1 MATNAPWSIF
11 GGMNKK
17 LLKHVF
23 ALYSLPM
30 IFSKNFLAR
39 YARSIA
45 FYPQLTNASMQCV
58 LPTLFIYFF
67 YLLVSLSLTASFQ
80 SSLKTRTKL
89 RIKCPKTVCGGGM
102 GGGGEWGV
110 AVKGGRRENGGN
122 SAMVACCGGIDA
134 PALNPVVCRLPLVD
148 MHRLIV
154 RINFLVHFISLSCN
168 PNPYFVDS
176 TPCTPVGLSFS
187 PHITRIIDPSSRR
200 SFVPWLKRIYLVDP
214 HTSFPLCSK
223 LPDYLTVFPARLS
236 TFVLCS
242 CLFRSA

>member
-1 MATNAPWSIF
+1 MHNLLLFQRLSDLATDQLVDPLNQCVYPYLLMATNAPWSIF

-102 GGGGEWGV
+102 GGGGE
-110 AVKGGRRENGGN
+110 
-122 SAMVACCGGIDA
+122 
-134 PALNPVVCRLPLVD
+134 
-148 MHRLIV
+148 
-154 RINFLVHFISLSCN
+154 
-168 PNPYFVDS
+168 
-176 TPCTPVGLSFS
+176 
-187 PHITRIIDPSSRR
+187 
-200 SFVPWLKRIYLVDP
+200 
-214 HTSFPLCSK
+214 
-223 LPDYLTVFPARLS
+223 
-236 TFVLCS
+236 
-242 CLFRSA
+242 